1 MAAEQTEEV
10 VSMKQNMSTQRLAF
24 LGMMT
29 ALVFAGNYARIIMPV
44 PVGGVPS
51 FTLANILC
59 VLSGLLLGPVGGLAS
74 GLGSALYDLTNPL
87 WAAECWITFLTKG
100 AMGLMAGVAVTAG
113 RRGEGVKP
121 ATYGRYLTAA
131 VVGCLS
137 YYVLY
142 YLKDFFYNGMLI
154 GGLQPQA
161 AAVTLLALI
170 PTSIF
175 NGGVAIIAAPPL
187 ALAVREALKRSGLR
201 LKMA

>member
-74 GLGSALYDLTNPL
+74 GLGSALYDLTLDLNGQY
-87 WAAECWITFLTKG
+87 ETG
-100 AMGLMAGVAVTAG
+100 Q
-113 RRGEGVKP
+113 KP
-121 ATYGRYLTAA
+121 HMYNRYDI
-131 VVGCLS
+131 S
-137 YYVLY
+137 
-142 YLKDFFYNGMLI
+142 
-154 GGLQPQA
+154 
-161 AAVTLLALI
+161 
-170 PTSIF
+170 
-175 NGGVAIIAAPPL
+175 
-187 ALAVREALKRSGLR
+187 
-201 LKMA
+201 

>member
-1 MAAEQTEEV
+1 
-10 VSMKQNMSTQRLAF
+10 MKEKMSVQRLAL

-29 ALVFAGNYARIIMPV
+29 ALVFAGNYARIVMPV

-100 AMGLMAGVAVTAG
+100 AMGLMAGVAVAAG
-113 RRGEGVKP
+113 RRGNDVKP
-121 ATYGRYLTAA
+121 ATYGRYLAA
-131 VVGCLS
+131 AAVGCLS

-142 YLKDFFYNGMLI
+142 YLKDFFYNGMLL

-161 AAVTLLALI
+161 AAATLLALI

-175 NGGVAIIAAPPL
+175 NGGVAIVAAPPL
-187 ALAVREALKRSGLR
+187 ALAIREALKRSGLR

>member
-1 MAAEQTEEV
+1 
-10 VSMKQNMSTQRLAF
+10 MKQKMSTQRLAF

-29 ALVFAGNYARIIMPV
+29 ALVFAGNYARIVMPV

-100 AMGLMAGVAVTAG
+100 AMGLMAGVAVSAG
-113 RRGEGVKP
+113 RRGPEAGR
-121 ATYGRYLTAA
+121 ATYGRYLLSA
-131 VVGCLS
+131 VAGCLT

-142 YLKDFFYNGMLI
+142 YLKDFFYNGMLV

-161 AAVTLLALI
+161 AAVTLLALV
-170 PTSIF
+170 PTSLF
-175 NGGVAIIAAPPL
+175 NGGVAVIAAPPL
-187 ALAVREALKRSGLR
+187 ALAIREALKRSGLR
-201 LKMA
+201 LKTA

>member
-1 MAAEQTEEV
+1 
-10 VSMKQNMSTQRLAF
+10 MSTQRLAL

-29 ALVFAGNYARIIMPV
+29 ALVFAGNYARIVLPV

-87 WAAECWITFLTKG
+87 WAAECCLTFITKG
-100 AMGLMAGVAVTAG
+100 AMGLMAGLAVTAG

-131 VVGCLS
+131 AAGCLS

-175 NGGVAIIAAPPL
+175 NGGVAILAAPPL
-187 ALAVREALKRSGLR
+187 ALAIREALRRGGLR
-201 LKMA
+201 LKTA